1 MNLNRLINLIE
12 NKKHNEIYKLFS
24 KSMKKSVSKRM
35 LKETL
40 DLYMKFA
47 KKHKLYVDIGN
58 ASSGEKI
65 WLDEYQ
71 NYGVFVLIED
81 DVIHS
86 LILKPLYY
94 FKDKWTQ
101 LTYNLPIKDEWLVYW
116 GGDNELFNYHYN
128 YETQRYAYDLV
139 KLVNGKTMFDGGQFC
154 TNYYSFGADVVAP
167 IYGEVVR
174 VVNHVNDNTPGNTNE
189 NEPFGNYVM
198 IKHDRREYSV
208 LAHLKRNSITVR
220 EGDIIYSQEV
230 VGQCGNSGNSS
241 EPHLHFQVINAP
253 DLEKGQSLKIK
264 FENATQPIKG
274 EILKN

>member
-154 TNYYSFGADVVAP
+154 ANYYSFGADVVAP

-198 IKHDRREYSV
+198 IKHDRHEYSV
-208 LAHLKRNSITVR
+208 LAHLKRNSINVR

-274 EILKN
+274 EILKK

>member
-12 NKKHNEIYKLFS
+12 NKKHNELYKLFS

>member
-1 MNLNRLINLIE
+1 
-12 NKKHNEIYKLFS
+12 
-24 KSMKKSVSKRM
+24 
-35 LKETL
+35 
-40 DLYMKFA
+40 
-47 KKHKLYVDIGN
+47 
-58 ASSGEKI
+58 
-65 WLDEYQ
+65 
-71 NYGVFVLIED
+71 
-81 DVIHS
+81 
-86 LILKPLYY
+86 
-94 FKDKWTQ
+94 
-101 LTYNLPIKDEWLVYW
+101 
-116 GGDNELFNYHYN
+116 
-128 YETQRYAYDLV
+128 
-139 KLVNGKTMFDGGQFC
+139 MFDGGQFC
-154 TNYYSFGADVVAP
+154 ANYYSFGADVVAP

-198 IKHDRREYSV
+198 IKHDRHEYSV

>member
-189 NEPFGNYVM
+189 NEPFGNYVT